1 MANLNKQMKKADLIE
16 RIEPLQ
22 NKGKI
27 NSKKSI
33 TLEGRSKICNT
44 IRSALFCMLVV
55 NNNTFS
61 NQA

>member
-1 MANLNKQMKKADLIE
+1 MDNLNKQMKKADLIE

-27 NSKKSI
+27 NSKKNI
-33 TLEGRSKICNT
+33 TLEVRSKICNT
-44 IRSALFCMLVV
+44 TRSALFCMLVV